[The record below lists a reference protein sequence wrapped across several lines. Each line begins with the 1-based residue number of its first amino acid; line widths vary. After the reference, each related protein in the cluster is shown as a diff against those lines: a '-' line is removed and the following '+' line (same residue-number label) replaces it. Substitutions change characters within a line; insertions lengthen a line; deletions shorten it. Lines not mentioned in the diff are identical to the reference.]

1 MKRIVVVGGSIAA
14 VTAASWLRV
23 RGFDGTVTLLSA
35 ETEPPYTRVPLSK
48 TVLSGQAT
56 DASTALPPL
65 DGSVELRLGARAA
78 SLDTRARRVILE
90 SGEPVPYDGL
100 VIATGGRARRL
111 SPPGMS
117 GERVLRTL
125 ADCAALREDLTH
137 ARSVLVV
144 GAGLLGMEIAS
155 TCRTLGLTVTV
166 VDRDPPLSRVL
177 GPVLAEVVTSAA
189 HEQGVEMRRVPS
201 GVRLVGSH
209 TLSGVDAGGD
219 ILTADVIVSAAGD
232 VPAVDWLTGSGLTLD
247 GGVVT
252 DSRGRVADGIVAAGD
267 VAVVR
272 GTRRRPH
279 WTNAVEQARV
289 AAQALLGEDA
299 AGSGLPSYFWTS
311 QFGVDVKI
319 AGEPAGL
326 GEPDLVEVDGRSM
339 LLRWSAGAAA
349 TVNHVMPVRKIR
361 QFAAS
366 AQ

>member
-35 ETEPPYTRVPLSK
+35 ETEAPYTRVPLSK
-48 TVLSGQAT
+48 TVLSGLAK

-65 DGSVELRLGARAA
+65 DDSVVLRLGTRAA
-78 SLDTRARRVILE
+78 SLDTRARHVILE

-137 ARSVLVV
+137 ARNVLVV

-155 TCRTLGLTVTV
+155 TCRTLGLEVTV
-166 VDRDPPLSRVL
+166 IDRDPPLRRVL
-177 GPVLAEVVTSAA
+177 GPVLAEVITTAA
-189 HEQGVEMRRVPS
+189 REHGVMLRTAPG

-209 TLSGVDAGGD
+209 RPEGVEADGEL
-219 ILTADVIVSAAGD
+219 LTADVIVSAVGD

-247 GGVVT
+247 CGVVT
-252 DSRGRVADGIVAAGD
+252 DSCGRVADHIVAAGD

-289 AAQALLGEDA
+289 AAAALLGEEV
-299 AGSGLPSYFWTS
+299 AGSGFPSYFWTS

-326 GEPDLVEVDGRSM
+326 GEPDLVDVDGGSM

-349 TVNHVMPVRKIR
+349 TVNHTMPVRKIR
-361 QFAAS
+361 QLAS
-366 AQ
+366 AS

>member
-35 ETEPPYTRVPLSK
+35 ETEQPYTRVPLSK
-48 TVLSGQAT
+48 TVLSGEAT

-65 DGSVELRLGARAA
+65 DDSVVVRLGARAV

-125 ADCAALREDLTH
+125 ADCAALREDLTR

-155 TCRTLGLTVTV
+155 TCRTLGLQVTV
-166 VDRDPPLSRVL
+166 VDRDPPLRRVL
-177 GPVLAEVVTSAA
+177 GPVLAEVIATAA
-189 HEQGVEMRRVPS
+189 REYGVVLRTVPG
-201 GVRLVGSH
+201 GVRLVGSDM
-209 TLSGVDAGGD
+209 LEGVDADGD
-219 ILTADVIVSAAGD
+219 VLTADVIVSAVGD

-267 VAVVR
+267 AAVVR
-272 GTRRRPH
+272 GACRRPH

-289 AAQALLGEDA
+289 AAAALLGEDVVGA
-299 AGSGLPSYFWTS
+299 VLPPYFWTN
-311 QFGVDVKI
+311 QFGVEVKI

-326 GEPDLVEVDGRSM
+326 GEPDLVDVDGSSM
-339 LLRWSAGAAA
+339 LLRWSGGAAA
-349 TVNHVMPVRKIR
+349 TVNHTMPVRKLR
-361 QFAAS
+361 RLAS
-366 AQ
+366 AP

>member
-23 RGFDGTVTLLSA
+23 RGFDGAVTLLSA
-35 ETEPPYTRVPLSK
+35 EAEQPYTRVPLSK
-48 TVLSGQAT
+48 TVLSGAAT

-65 DGSVELRLGARAA
+65 DDSVVLRLGARAV

-125 ADCAALREDLTH
+125 ADCLALREDLSR

-155 TCRTLGLTVTV
+155 TCSTLGLEVTV
-166 VDRDPPLSRVL
+166 IDRDPPLRRVL
-177 GPVLAEVVTSAA
+177 GPALAEVIVKAA
-189 HEQGVEMRRVPS
+189 HEHGVALRTAPG
-201 GVRLVGSH
+201 GVRPVGSR
-209 TLSGVDAGGD
+209 TLDGVDADGD
-219 ILTADVIVSAAGD
+219 VLTADVIVSAVGD
-232 VPAVDWLTGSGLTLD
+232 VPAVDWLAGSGLVLD

-252 DSRGRVADGIVAAGD
+252 DSRGRVADNIVAAGD

-289 AAQALLGEDA
+289 AAAALLGEEV
-299 AGSGLPSYFWTS
+299 AGAELPSYFWTS
-311 QFGVDVKI
+311 QFGVDVKV
-319 AGEPAGL
+319 AGEPAQL
-326 GEPDLVEVDGRSM
+326 GEPDTVDMDGSSM

-349 TVNHVMPVRKIR
+349 TVNHALPVRKIR
-361 QFAAS
+361 QLACCS
-366 AQ
+366 

>member
-35 ETEPPYTRVPLSK
+35 ETEQPYTRVPLSK
-48 TVLSGQAT
+48 TVLSGEAT

-65 DGSVELRLGARAA
+65 DDSVELRLGARAV
-78 SLDTRARRVILE
+78 SLDTGARRVILE

-125 ADCAALREDLTH
+125 ADCAALREDLTR

-155 TCRTLGLTVTV
+155 TCRTLGLQVTV
-166 VDRDPPLSRVL
+166 VDRDPPLRRVL

-189 HEQGVEMRRVPS
+189 REHGVMLRTVPG
-201 GVRLVGSH
+201 GVRLVGSD
-209 TLSGVDAGGD
+209 TLEGVDAGGD
-219 ILTADVIVSAAGD
+219 LLTADVIVSAVGD

-247 GGVVT
+247 HGVVT

-267 VAVVR
+267 AAVVR
-272 GTRRRPH
+272 GASRRPH

-289 AAQALLGEDA
+289 AAAALLGEDVAGA
-299 AGSGLPSYFWTS
+299 ALPSYFWTN
-311 QFGVDVKI
+311 QFGVEVKI

-326 GEPDLVEVDGRSM
+326 GTPDLVDVDGNSM
-339 LLRWSAGAAA
+339 LLRWSGGAAA
-349 TVNHVMPVRKIR
+349 TVDHTMPVRKLR
-361 QFAAS
+361 QLAS
-366 AQ
+366 AP